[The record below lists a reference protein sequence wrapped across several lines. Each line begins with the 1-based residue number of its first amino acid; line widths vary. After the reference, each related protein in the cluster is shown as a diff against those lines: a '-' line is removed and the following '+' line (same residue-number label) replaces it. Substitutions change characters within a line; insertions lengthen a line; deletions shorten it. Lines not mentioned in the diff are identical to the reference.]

1 MSHPIRLMIALF
13 VAFVTCCGPQAT
25 AAAMERDTQL
35 RLLNEATEAFR
46 NGNELLSTDKE
57 GAQDNYE
64 KATLRLER
72 IIREGGVENGKLYYN
87 LGNIWFQR
95 GDLGRALVNYLR
107 AQQYMPNNVQ
117 LQQNLSFVR
126 QQRADSFQESE
137 KRKVLKTLFFWHY
150 DLASQTRLT
159 LFSGLFLLLW
169 VLATLRL
176 FWKRRELSVAVALCA
191 MLSGLLFISLS
202 IEASQY
208 RNNPKGVVV
217 ADESVGRKGDGE
229 TYQPSFSEPLHAGT
243 EFTVRDDRG
252 SWILVALADERTCWL
267 KRSEVA
273 LVQDNVGSDA
283 ATS

>member
-243 EFTVRDDRG
+243 DFTVRDDRG